1 MDIFKYVEGFVIEI
15 LGYFVCFILVDIF
28 ISVLYKDVVGM
39 LIKCVSDTSLEG
51 IEIRRKIVDRIK
63 I

>member
-39 LIKCVSDTSLEG
+39 LIKCVSDISLEG